1 MLSPCIHSDASCHVI
16 ELNYL
21 SHGVLRLFEDPSRA
35 MDDPNRFYVNVL
47 FSPGA
52 GLDPFIFKQEGH
64 ILPGM
69 SPHLRHL
76 RHYLT
81 LSSRCRP
88 YNEQPW
94 CDYDEMII
102 VSRPAVVNAKIPF
115 DQFKEMM
122 QCTVR

>member
-1 MLSPCIHSDASCHVI
+1 MIMMLMYDCLIRPIII

-52 GLDPFIFKQEGH
+52 GLDPFIFKQDGH

-69 SPHLRHL
+69 YISP
-76 RHYLT
+76 
-81 LSSRCRP
+81 
-88 YNEQPW
+88 
-94 CDYDEMII
+94 
-102 VSRPAVVNAKIPF
+102 
-115 DQFKEMM
+115 
-122 QCTVR
+122 